1 MSDGN
6 IVSQNVE
13 TQTVIDNNIT
23 IQVTQATQEQIT
35 IGVPGPRGP
44 PGQTGPTGATTLSC
58 TAGAALSGNRM
69 VTYDANSAVVYASS
83 ADATAHA
90 VLGMTLGAAL
100 LGAAVSVQTYGE
112 VVEPSWSWIPLEPVY
127 LSTNGTLSQT
137 APVTGYCVRLGFAL
151 DARTLML
158 AVEPALKLA

>member
-44 PGQTGPTGATTLSC
+44 AGPDGIP
-58 TAGAALSGNRM
+58 
-69 VTYDANSAVVYASS
+69 
-83 ADATAHA
+83 
-90 VLGMTLGAAL
+90 VLPD
-100 LGAAVSVQTYGE
+100 V
-112 VVEPSWSWIPLEPVY
+112 
-127 LSTNGTLSQT
+127 
-137 APVTGYCVRLGFAL
+137 L
-151 DARTLML
+151 DMGSFS
-158 AVEPALKLA
+158 